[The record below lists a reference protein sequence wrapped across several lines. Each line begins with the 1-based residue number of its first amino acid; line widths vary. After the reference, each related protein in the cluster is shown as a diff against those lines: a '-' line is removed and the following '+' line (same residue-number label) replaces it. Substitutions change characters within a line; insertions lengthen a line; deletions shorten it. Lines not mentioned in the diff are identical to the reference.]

1 MSNPYTTALK
11 RMMGRGVQV
20 QNLPRQQGKSAALAA
35 AYGSQPHRIT
45 RAHPLEYVSG
55 YTFMGHDKRFAGTPV
70 YKVCTKIISEIM
82 RAERVPG
89 TECWMRDMDTFE
101 TQAMPGLVGVAWI
114 RRSRKE
120 DLENAVATLLMLDKR
135 VVLLR
140 AFTD

>member
-1 MSNPYTTALK
+1 MSAAKFTAIALAA
-11 RMMGRGVQV
+11 
-20 QNLPRQQGKSAALAA
+20 RQQGKSAALAA
-35 AYGSQPHRIT
+35 AYGKPRTIT

-82 RAERVPG
+82 RAERIPN
-89 TECWMRDMDTFE
+89 TECYMREMDTFE
-101 TQAMPGLVGVAWI
+101 SQAMPGLVGVAWI
-114 RRSRKE
+114 RRSRRE